1 MLNEFSL
8 PYQLEESISDFR
20 AVGWYFHFYSNFKT
34 YLFKVTVEN
43 LIRRRV
49 FAASDLVLHC
59 LPMSYTKDARLIWV
73 KIKLFFFIFQFLI
86 SAIYYVIRS

>member
-8 PYQLEESISDFR
+8 PYQLEESISDVR
-20 AVGWYFHFYSNFKT
+20 AVVRYFHLYSNFKT
-34 YLFKVTVEN
+34 NLCKQTVEN

-59 LPMSYTKDARLIWV
+59 LPMSHTKDARLIWFN
-73 KIKLFFFIFQFLI
+73 IKVFFSFF
-86 SAIYYVIRS
+86 SS